1 MRFDKPGHG
10 VNTTNRD
17 QDRRPLTPFEQA
29 LQDQITNALN
39 SAGRS
44 SRAPAVGINPN
55 RFQDGTA
62 PNHYLGGVDREGI
75 DPGFLGEQ
83 AFQRFPEM
91 DVAYRTESGGGPQMN
106 QIEAYIRQAA
116 QKRGYDPEAVMRIVM
131 NEGGVKDAALRS
143 RGYDPSLGGQEQSY
157 GPFQMNMHAGLGK
170 RLLQEKG
177 IDVRDPNNVYAGIDY
192 ALNAAGIEGWTPW
205 LNTQNKLGYD
215 KWTGLKQGAEALPV
229 ANPLSPG
236 AQDFVLNNP
245 QPGGFGP
252 GVPDPNS
259 PLFGSMS
266 PGGGSGGAGG
276 AMAQDSGIPM
286 FVANHLGSLDDGSQE
301 QNPLQQAGAAFSKAA
316 DAYPAPRINGAFS
329 GDARQSGDLLMKALQ
344 NPQALAQL
352 LMKQRLG

>member
-1 MRFDKPGHG
+1 MQVVKMRFDKPGYG

-29 LQDQITNALN
+29 MEDVAAAARSRQ
-39 SAGRS
+39 GRS
-44 SRAPAVGINPN
+44 PRAPAVGINPDPF
-55 RFQDGTA
+55 RDGTA
-62 PNHYLGGVDREGI
+62 PNHYLGGVNREDI
-75 DPGFLGEQ
+75 NPGFLGEQ
-83 AFQRFPEM
+83 AFQPAPEM
-91 DVAYRTESGGGPQMN
+91 NVSYTPGEGGSKMTP
-106 QIEAYIRQAA
+106 IEAYIRQAA
-116 QKRGYDPEAVMRIVM
+116 QARGYDPEAVMRIVM
-131 NEGGVKDAALRS
+131 NEGGVKDASLRS
-143 RGYDPSLGGQEQSY
+143 RGYDPALGGQEQSY

-192 ALNAAGIEGWTPW
+192 ALNAAGTEGWTPW

-266 PGGGSGGAGG
+266 PGGGGSTPGMMAPNNSIDPIVAAYAFDDQKKEGRLTKAGKG
-276 AMAQDSGIPM
+276 FDDAMSE
-286 FVANHLGSLDDGSQE
+286 V
-301 QNPLQQAGAAFSKAA
+301 K
-316 DAYPAPRINGAFS
+316 APRIAPMPSPS
-329 GDARQSGDLLMKALQ
+329 GDVANGLMKFLQ